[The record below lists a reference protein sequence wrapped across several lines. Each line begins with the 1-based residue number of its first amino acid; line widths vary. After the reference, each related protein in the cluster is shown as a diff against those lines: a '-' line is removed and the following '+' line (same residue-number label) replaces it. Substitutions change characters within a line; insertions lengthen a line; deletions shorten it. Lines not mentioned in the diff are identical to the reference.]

1 MANLPLDQQRHHICS
16 YYLVLS
22 LILLFLTIY
31 PYLNN
36 QGIYCSAYSGADL
49 YLKHNLIDQFDII
62 KSDDII
68 FSRAISA
75 RSVTEQLLREQTK
88 EQQQKQQLETNNQ
101 LDAIYRSPLQEP
113 TKKVHFSSL
122 GRHFNLVL
130 GKPSHLVTEDIT
142 ILALDG
148 DGKPTKVPFKGLQVM
163 EGYLDGEPRSLALAS
178 FTQSSNP
185 NQTNNLMIAQIVTG
199 KDTIM
204 VEPAY
209 LHKNELV
216 SDNSFDSSLLQEKFM
231 IVYNLRDHKQFQ
243 LDESLAEGEA
253 DNNRSSL
260 PNLNELCGSVKLNS
274 SEFQSSKNQER
285 NIDDKHDRNE
295 LRARD
300 KRDIELRHDP
310 TKDKTRCTLHLVADY
325 LFYKHVGNGD
335 LQTTINYLL
344 ALINRVNLIYLPTVW
359 LTSDDRLQTIRDIG
373 FTVQNITI
381 HQEYTRLSSP
391 SDTHYNMQSDK
402 LWGARD
408 FLDNF
413 SRNSPPRHYCLAHL
427 LTYRKF
433 DSPVLGLAYVASTR
447 FGTIG
452 GICSPTQQRG
462 DLHYKH
468 NSGISTSKGINGETL
483 ITRQAD
489 LVLAHE
495 LGHNLGAEHDSN
507 ECRPDPTKG
516 GAYLMHPYAV
526 MGFEANNKV
535 FSNCSRLSIGQVIR
549 RKAASC
555 FIGVVDNVCGN
566 GVVEGD
572 EECDSGGVSQSNC
585 CDSFCRFTAGSQCS
599 DRHSW
604 CCSGCH
610 IVEAGRSCRPAEEH
624 NCRQSAYCDG
634 RTPECPEAPP
644 VDDDKTCV
652 GRGVCRKGQ
661 CIPFCEA
668 RGLQS
673 CLCNTP
679 PNACKLCCK
688 VSMNSTCVPYDDK
701 APRLPDGVL
710 CYRGVCEKGR
720 CEQQIQDVVERL
732 WDVIEDI
739 NFTTLGKFLRDN
751 IILVVLVASIPI
763 WCIATHYIN
772 EFDKRIKQ
780 DVISTLINNRRR
792 KGPLSRSPF
801 LPRLFVG
808 DEPNSVDDAGG
819 NPLRPLK
826 PTATGPA
833 HHLPHDNN
841 ADIGFRPPDV
851 GFQLPTGEE
860 IAVERQGSSMD
871 MDAYSTQV

>member
-1 MANLPLDQQRHHICS
+1 MAIINIQQQGHHPHA
-16 YYLVLS
+16 YYLTLS
-22 LILLFLTIY
+22 LILSFLTVY
-31 PYLNN
+31 PHLSTNKC
-36 QGIYCSAYSGADL
+36 GICCSAYSGDDL
-49 YLKHNLIDQFDII
+49 YLKHSLIDKFDII
-62 KSDDII
+62 ESGDII
-68 FSRAISA
+68 LSRTIST
-75 RSVTEQLLREQTK
+75 RSVTEQLLREHIDEPQVKRNGVEHDIKNRSYTASDHK
-88 EQQQKQQLETNNQ
+88 YNQ
-101 LDAIYRSPLQEP
+101 LDAIYHLTRQEP
-113 TKKVHFSSL
+113 VRKVHFSSL
-122 GRHFNLVL
+122 GRRFNLVL
-130 GKPSHLVTEDIT
+130 GRPAHLITEDIT
-142 ILALDG
+142 ITTLDA
-148 DGKPTKVPFKGLQVM
+148 DGREKKIPFDRNDLQVM
-163 EGYLDGEPRSLALAS
+163 EGHLDGEPRSLALAS
-178 FTQSSNP
+178 FSHS
-185 NQTNNLMIAQIVTG
+185 TNNLMTAQIVSG
-199 KDTIM
+199 EDTIM

-209 LHKNELV
+209 LHKNELM
-216 SDNSFDSSLLQEKFM
+216 SDSNESFGLDSFDTKHLHDRYM

-243 LDESLAEGEA
+243 A
-253 DNNRSSL
+253 DDSASRNDNRSVLDS
-260 PNLNELCGSVKLNS
+260 NKLCGAIKLNDTNS
-274 SEFQSSKNQER
+274 NEPEATHDKVSDTHTRQDLKRKLYPKN
-285 NIDDKHDRNE
+285 
-295 LRARD
+295 
-300 KRDIELRHDP
+300 KRDIELPYSQTR
-310 TKDKTRCTLHLVADY
+310 DKTRCTLHLVADY

-344 ALINRVNLIYLPTVW
+344 ALINRVNMIYLPTVW
-359 LTSDDRLQTIRDIG
+359 ETGDDKLQTFSNIG

-381 HQEYTRLSSP
+381 HQEYTRLLSNG
-391 SDTHYNMQSDK
+391 DAHYNMQSDK

-433 DSPVLGLAYVASTR
+433 DSPVLGLAYVASAR

-462 DLHYKH
+462 DIQYKH

-507 ECRPDPTKG
+507 ECRPDPSRG
-516 GAYLMHPYAV
+516 GAFLMHPYAV
-526 MGFEANNKV
+526 MGFEANNRV
-535 FSNCSRLSIGQVIR
+535 FSNCSRIAIGQVLK
-549 RKAASC
+549 RKSASC
-555 FIGVVDNVCGN
+555 FIAVTDNVCGN

-585 CDSFCRFTAGSQCS
+585 CDSFCRFTPGSQCS

-634 RTPECPEAPP
+634 RSPECPEAPP
-644 VDDDKTCV
+644 VEDDKNCV
-652 GRGVCRKGQ
+652 GRGLCRKGQ

-679 PNACKLCCK
+679 PDACKLCCK
-688 VSMNSTCVPYDDK
+688 VSTNSTCVPYDTR
-701 APRLPDGVL
+701 APYLPDGVL

-720 CEQQIQDVVERL
+720 CEQPVQDVVERL

-751 IILVVLVASIPI
+751 IILVVLVASIPL
-763 WCIATHYIN
+763 WCIAAHYIN
-772 EFDKRIKQ
+772 EFDKRVKH
-780 DVISTLINNRRR
+780 DVISALMTRNRNR
-792 KGPLSRSPF
+792 KEPITRSPF

-808 DEPNSVDDAGG
+808 DEAGTISVEDLG
-819 NPLRPLK
+819 NPRVGTLQPLK
-826 PTATGPA
+826 PPTNQL
-833 HHLPHDNN
+833 HDKNQHLTDN
-841 ADIGFRPPDV
+841 G
-851 GFQLPTGEE
+851 QGEYLT
-860 IAVERQGSSMD
+860 SF
-871 MDAYSTQV
+871 